1 MFNLPKRSIGYTLI
15 ELMVTITAAG
25 ILMSIAVPSYTAV
38 IDNTRLTTYTNELVT
53 ALNYARSEAIKRG
66 VQVTVKRKGD
76 VSAHWESGWDVFV
89 DNDPINAFND
99 NGDDTLCEQGEDCLL
114 RTFDP
119 LLSGYQ
125 LTASNNN
132 YADYAAYLPSGLSYA
147 VASVNQFT
155 LCNKSVKVVPQRTIK
170 INTIGRPSVDSAN
183 GTCP

>member
-38 IDNTRLTTYTNELVT
+38 IDNTRLTTYTNDLVT

-76 VSAHWESGWDVFV
+76 VSAHWENGWDVFV
-89 DNDPINAFND
+89 DINSDESLDNNNPSAPCDPD
-99 NGDDTLCEQGEDCLL
+99 QDCLL
-114 RTFDP
+114 RTYDA

-132 YADYAAYLPSGLSYA
+132 YADYTAYLPSGLSYA

-155 LCNKSVKVVPQRTIK
+155 LCNKSVKVVPQRTIN